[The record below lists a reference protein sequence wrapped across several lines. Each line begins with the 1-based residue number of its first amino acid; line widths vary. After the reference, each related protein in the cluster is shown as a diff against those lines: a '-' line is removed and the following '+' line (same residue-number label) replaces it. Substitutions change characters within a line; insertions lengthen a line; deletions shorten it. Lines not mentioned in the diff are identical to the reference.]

1 VILSTVFSM
10 ILPNE
15 LKGNVRLFRGEA
27 RLDVLVLQ
35 LELNELCLVISIIV
49 EVEPVVHVFG
59 A

>member
-1 VILSTVFSM
+1 M